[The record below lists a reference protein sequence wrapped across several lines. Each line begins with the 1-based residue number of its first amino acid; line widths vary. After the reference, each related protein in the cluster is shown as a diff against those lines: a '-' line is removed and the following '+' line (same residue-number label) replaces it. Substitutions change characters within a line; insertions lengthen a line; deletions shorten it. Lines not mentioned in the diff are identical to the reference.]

1 MVDDKARFCAGN
13 FFDVLFFNIVD
24 LDLFLT
30 APGGIVGGK
39 ARGVFKGSVGKLPAL
54 RADDDVGAGTSLG
67 VEPPVVPDG
76 EFKGQLFVLQVV
88 FAYINGKSVAADI
101 MEGAAGDLNLF
112 GAALA
117 ADVAAFDQLFLD
129 LDKILFL

>member
-1 MVDDKARFCAGN
+1 MTKPGFAPATFLTC
-13 FFDVLFFNIVD
+13 FFSIIVD

-76 EFKGQLFVLQVV
+76 EFKGQLFVLSGC
-88 FAYINGKSVAADI
+88 FCLHKW
-101 MEGAAGDLNLF
+101 
-112 GAALA
+112 
-117 ADVAAFDQLFLD
+117 
-129 LDKILFL
+129 KIRRC